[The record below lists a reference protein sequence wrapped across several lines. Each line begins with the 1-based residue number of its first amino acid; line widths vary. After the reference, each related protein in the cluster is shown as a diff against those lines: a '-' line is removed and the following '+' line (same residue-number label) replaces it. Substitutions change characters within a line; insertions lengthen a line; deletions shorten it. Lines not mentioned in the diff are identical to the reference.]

1 MRIHHI
7 MVSYLPVEYFLVW
20 AIMTKAANKLLCVN
34 LMFAFLL
41 GKYLEV
47 ECQGSTEGA
56 KLTY

>member
-1 MRIHHI
+1 